1 MTFPN
6 PPVPRRSFISQAPQ
20 VWVGRDGDQLISMPS
35 LLTLEARRKRGQVQ
49 RDKQRQVEGRGGW
62 VGCAA
67 ALPPFKVREG
77 NRLWFS
83 SEIKV
88 AGARWP
94 GGGSGPHRSPPQPQ
108 NPPGGKRRSARPST
122 RRERPLAWDSPAPGA
137 AGPPATPTEDMKT

>member
-35 LLTLEARRKRGQVQ
+35 LLTLEASRKRGQVQ

-88 AGARWP
+88 AGAGWP
-94 GGGSGPHRSPPQPQ
+94 GGPVAGPVPTDRRRSHRTPRGERGAARALPRAASGPSRGTHLPQGPRGRQRHPQ
-108 NPPGGKRRSARPST
+108 RT
-122 RRERPLAWDSPAPGA
+122 
-137 AGPPATPTEDMKT
+137 